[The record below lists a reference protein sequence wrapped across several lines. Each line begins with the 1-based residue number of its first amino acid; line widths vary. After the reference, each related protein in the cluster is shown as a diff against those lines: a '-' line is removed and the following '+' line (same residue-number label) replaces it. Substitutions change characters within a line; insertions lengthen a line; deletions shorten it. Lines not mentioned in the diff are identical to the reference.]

1 MATEKRELNVST
13 ELLDHRTMLVMTVDR
28 PLVRRPAMVKYQS
41 QAGWTVINMSDSRP
55 ADTAGQPTE
64 QLMRNVMAQLRRHIR
79 AVMLTPA
86 TDADG
91 QLTRCQMTFHLAD
104 GADVYQVDACVF
116 QALAEAYDL
125 ILLDI
130 MLPGLS
136 GLEVLRRLRRE
147 KRYMDE
153 RRLRWQERLASEPS
167 MA

>member
-13 ELLDHRTMLVMTVDR
+13 ELQDNRTMLVMTVDR
-28 PLVRRPAMVKYQS
+28 PLVRRPAMVKYRPQV
-41 QAGWTVINMSDSRP
+41 GWTVINMSDSRL

-64 QLMRNVMAQLRRHIR
+64 QLMRNIMAQLRRHIR
-79 AVMLTPA
+79 AVMLSPA

-91 QLTRCQMTFHLAD
+91 QLTRCQMTFHLTD

-116 QALAEAYDL
+116 QVLAEAY
-125 ILLDI
+125 
-130 MLPGLS
+130 GLS
-136 GLEVLRRLRRE
+136 QRSVVEQLWANA

-153 RRLRWQERLASEPS
+153 RRLRWQERLVSEPS